1 MTFIRLLFC
10 LLLLLPVVPP
20 VLSAQTN
27 DKSLTGILGAFEDE
41 VEIIR
46 REIQNPKTH
55 ILLGTYFV
63 TGELQG
69 RNVVLAKSGIGKVNA
84 AMTTT
89 LLLHHFQ
96 PTEVIF
102 TGIAGGIHPDLQ
114 PGDLIIAEKTA
125 QHDIV
130 IYSEDSFDNY
140 RIRNPFTG
148 DLNPTFF
155 PADEKL
161 LRVAEQARANVKLDK
176 ILTHQ
181 GKRDPNIRNGIIV
194 TGDAFVAS
202 SEKKAELRQ
211 RFQADAVEME
221 GAAVAQICYQRKTPC
236 LVVRSLSNTADS
248 NVDMDSITFYRLA
261 AHNSARYVMQ
271 IVEELMKAD
280 SQVYLIFSFTVDPK
294 VYSQSKYKKP
304 PQIAIW
310 LEQSEHKKIQTVFVT
325 EKTAQ
330 GAWGKNITRP
340 ISLPYWV
347 NRWNLETQTQGDP
360 SPKQPAIDA
369 VTAATP
375 KQAKRITRAV
385 PAGSSWNYYIEV
397 NVSGDYNET
406 FPEVSPDG
414 KRDTHGNGQPSII
427 YQGKISATPGQ
438 SNVPHLIGRSDQFKR
453 SKNLMN
459 DLKGITTA
467 NDLLGSIK
475 IYCLAKTDV
484 GGDK

>member
-1 MTFIRLLFC
+1 MTIIRLLFC
-10 LLLLLPVVPP
+10 LLLLAPAMPP

-27 DKSLTGILGAFEDE
+27 DKSLTGILGAFEEE

-46 REIQNPKTH
+46 EEIQNPQTH
-55 ILLGTYFV
+55 KILGTYFV
-63 TGELQG
+63 TGQLRG

-89 LLLHHFQ
+89 LLLHRFQ

-102 TGIAGGIHPDLQ
+102 TGIAGGIHPDLR

-155 PADEKL
+155 PADKKL
-161 LRVAEQARANVKLDK
+161 LRVADQAGTNVKLDK

-181 GKRDPNIRNGIIV
+181 GKRDPNIHTGIIV

-202 SEKKAELRQ
+202 SEKKAELRK

-248 NVDMDSITFYRLA
+248 DVDMDSITFYRLA
-261 AHNSARYVMQ
+261 AHNSARFVMQ
-271 IVEELMKAD
+271 IVEELVKAD
-280 SQVYLIFSFTVDPK
+280 SQV
-294 VYSQSKYKKP
+294 
-304 PQIAIW
+304 
-310 LEQSEHKKIQTVFVT
+310 H
-325 EKTAQ
+325 
-330 GAWGKNITRP
+330 
-340 ISLPYWV
+340 
-347 NRWNLETQTQGDP
+347 
-360 SPKQPAIDA
+360 
-369 VTAATP
+369 
-375 KQAKRITRAV
+375 
-385 PAGSSWNYYIEV
+385 
-397 NVSGDYNET
+397 
-406 FPEVSPDG
+406 
-414 KRDTHGNGQPSII
+414 
-427 YQGKISATPGQ
+427 
-438 SNVPHLIGRSDQFKR
+438 
-453 SKNLMN
+453 
-459 DLKGITTA
+459 
-467 NDLLGSIK
+467 
-475 IYCLAKTDV
+475 AKTDV